1 MRLHEDKYITLHD
14 LNEVLGN
21 APRCN
26 PGVSE
31 LALWDAVGFVLA
43 EDVVAPFD
51 TPIMPR
57 AIYDGFAVKASETP
71 GSFKLAGSILIGQ
84 LPDRELGLGEAYYV
98 TTGAY
103 LPKGADVVVPEEEVT
118 IKGNSVIINRAYSP
132 GENID
137 EVGSYARKGQ
147 LLADK
152 GTVLTPYILSALL
165 ETGVF
170 KALFY
175 NKLNATIISTG
186 SELVKPETPEEAL
199 REFMRGRVI
208 ESTGLL
214 IKWFMS
220 NYMPYVTVLRH
231 IIINDSYN
239 EVLNAITRGLS
250 ESNIVIVTGGTGPSS
265 VDYVHDALTALKPRY
280 YVRGIKMRP
289 GRPSTVAVFDD
300 CHVVF
305 GVSGHPISA
314 LNALSLLVEPFVR
327 LMLGI
332 VSTVPLPK
340 AYGRL
345 IEPSEPG
352 KGFWRQVRAKVGVS
366 DYGYLVKPLKVTGS
380 SYTSTLAEAD
390 ALVTIPPWINEAR
403 SDLIVE
409 ILMLRSRVVNRSRK
423 PPLQ

>member
-14 LNEVLGN
+14 LNEVFSN

-31 LALWDAVGFVLA
+31 LPLWDAVGLVLA
-43 EDVVAPFD
+43 EDITAPFD
-51 TPIMPR
+51 TPIMPK
-57 AIYDGFAVKASETP
+57 AAYDGFAVKASETP
-71 GSFKLAGSILIGQ
+71 GVLKLAGSILIGQ
-84 LPDRELGLGEAYYV
+84 LPNRELRAGETYYV

-103 LPKGADVVVPEEEVT
+103 LPKGADAVVLEEDAVVN
-118 IKGNSVIINRAYSP
+118 GDSVIISKAYSP

-147 LLADK
+147 LLASK

-170 KALFY
+170 SALFY
-175 NKLNATIISTG
+175 NKLNITVISTG
-186 SELVKPETPEEAL
+186 NELVKPRTPKEAL
-199 REFMRGRVI
+199 REFMGGKVI

-214 IKWFMS
+214 IKWFMY

-231 IIINDSYN
+231 IIINDSYD
-239 EVLNAITRGLS
+239 EILS
-250 ESNIVIVTGGTGPSS
+250 LIKGELGESNIIVITGGTGPSS
-265 VDYVHDALTALKPRY
+265 IDHVHNALTALKPKY

-305 GVSGHPISA
+305 GVSGHPVSA
-314 LNALSLLVEPFVR
+314 LNALSLLIEPFIR

-345 IEPSEPG
+345 IEPTEPG
-352 KGFWRQVRAKVGVS
+352 RGLWRQVRARVEVS

-380 SYTSTLAEAD
+380 SFTSTLTEAD
-390 ALVTIPPWINEAR
+390 ALVNIPPWINEAKK
-403 SDLIVE
+403 DLIVE
-409 ILMLRSRVVNRSRK
+409 ILMLRSRTLNNK
-423 PPLQ
+423 